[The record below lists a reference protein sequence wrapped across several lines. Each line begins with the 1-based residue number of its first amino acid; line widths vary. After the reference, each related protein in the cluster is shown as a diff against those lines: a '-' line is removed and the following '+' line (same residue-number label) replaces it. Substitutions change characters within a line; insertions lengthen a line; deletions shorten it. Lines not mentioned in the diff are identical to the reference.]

1 MRVTEESMGGRGDY
15 EGRQSVPQMVL
26 RRGCVYHAPLEARG
40 PFPPTE
46 ESMKSK
52 HFLAAIAAAVA
63 FAARA
68 ADPACSTHTGLHTT
82 ALVELYTSEGCDSCP
97 AADHWLSSLFARG
110 FRPDQVVPLAL
121 HVDYWDYIGWKDPF
135 AKGEFSVRQRK
146 LAQMKRPVIVYT
158 PQVLLQGR
166 DFRRW
171 SGGEFSEQVMR
182 INSRPARARI
192 ALAIRAIAPDA
203 IHAEL
208 SAMLVDPDER
218 KNAAVYLAAYENKLA
233 SDVAAG
239 ENRGKRLEHDFVVR
253 EWLGP
258 IGFDRGLKLADR
270 RSLPL
275 LASANLKHSG
285 VAAFVQD
292 RSSGEVLQALMLP
305 ACKS

>member
-1 MRVTEESMGGRGDY
+1 
-15 EGRQSVPQMVL
+15 
-26 RRGCVYHAPLEARG
+26 
-40 PFPPTE
+40 
-46 ESMKSK
+46 MKSK
-52 HFLAAIAAAVA
+52 RALATIALMLA

-68 ADPACSTHTGLHTT
+68 AEPACSTHSGPHTT

-97 AADHWLSSLFARG
+97 AADRWLSSLFGRG

-158 PQVLLQGR
+158 PQVLLQGQ

-171 SGGEFSEQVMR
+171 SGGEFAEQVMR

-192 ALAIRAIAPDA
+192 ALTIRAVAPEA

-208 SAMLVDPDER
+208 SAMLIDPAEK

-233 SDVAAG
+233 SDVRAG

-253 EWLGP
+253 EWIGP
-258 IGFDRGLKLADR
+258 IAFGESLKLEER
-270 RSLPL
+270 RALPL
-275 LASANLKHSG
+275 LRGAKAKNLG
-285 VAAFVQD
+285 VAAFVQN
-292 RSSGEVLQALMLP
+292 RATSEVLQALMLP
-305 ACKS
+305 VCES